1 MAGRPPR
8 NNRNARDANQNNN
21 PPPPPPPRVNLSQED
36 MMAIA
41 TIVAA
46 TLQGFVNPLA
56 NAIQPPQ
63 EPQPR
68 GIKYHYESLR
78 RNRVPTF
85 DGNPDPEVSHNWL
98 KNVETQL
105 HLLEIPEE
113 LKVEVVTP
121 FLEDR
126 ARKWWETVSLPLAE
140 VEDITWPIFK
150 REFLKQ
156 YYPAEFRLQKLNEF
170 ENFRQSPDMTVMEY
184 TSKFNDLGTYVPTI
198 MSDETLKM
206 HRFKKGLHSRIQ
218 SALAVYK
225 PSSFADLMGAAMSAE
240 TDIKRREEENKNKRP
255 LNNQS
260 TQNNLKF
267 KKPNYSGGSFK
278 GSSGRTGNTEGKCH
292 RIKYCPDNK
301 DKGSGPNKQHENK
314 TNARVYA
321 ITQEEADNSNEV
333 VASTILLNKMPAYAL
348 FDCGTTH
355 SFVSRRYAKKLKL
368 EHDILSEPL
377 RVATPASKIIE
388 THKVY
393 RNCKICIG
401 KQIFEVELIQFNMVE
416 FDIIL
421 GMDWL
426 AKNHAIVDCQKKEI
440 RLQTPANRE
449 VVYQGKSKERKSLLS
464 ASQAWK
470 AIKGGEEIYLA
481 VINEAKEEEVP
492 KLEDIPIV
500 QEFPDVFPEEL
511 PGEIPNREFVVVF
524 IDDILVYSPSEE
536 EHSEHLR
543 LTLQTLREKELYAK
557 FKKCEFW
564 LKSVAFLGHIIS
576 KQGVSVDPK
585 KVEAIKG
592 WPQPKTVTEI
602 RSFLGLAGYY
612 RKFVEGFSSIAIPL
626 TKLTQ
631 KNSKFIWNE
640 ACEKSFETLKTKL
653 SSTPVLILPEDGKNF
668 TIYSDAS
675 KGGLG
680 CVLMQEGQNYPT
692 HDLELAAVVSAL
704 KIWRHYLYG
713 VKCEVF
719 TDHQSLKYIFTQK
732 ELNMSYHP
740 GKANKVA
747 DALSRRNPGK
757 VSLSSLSVQPGLQET
772 IKLKQSQDTNIFK
785 IKEKIQEGKIPEFQI
800 DKDGILWMK
809 GRLYVPDLDGVREED
824 EVGEKAITGPELIQI
839 TVDKVA
845 IIKERLKAAQV
856 RQKSWADLKRRPLEL
871 EIGEKAYVKVSP
883 MKGVVR
889 FSKSG
894 KLNPRYVG
902 PFEILDK
909 VGTLAYRLALPPE
922 MSRIHNVFH
931 ISQLRKYVPDP
942 NHVLKVTPLMIEGNL
957 NEELK
962 YEEVPIRIVDT
973 KDQVLRHRT
982 IPYVKV
988 QWSNHTERE
997 ATWELEEKMRS
1008 QYPHLFE

>member
-8 NNRNARDANQNNN
+8 NNRNARDANQNDN

-105 HLLEIPEE
+105 HLLEVPEE
-113 LKVEVVTP
+113 LRVEVVTP

-140 VEDITWPIFK
+140 VEDITWQIFK
-150 REFLKQ
+150 REYLKQ

-206 HRFKKGLHSRIQ
+206 HRFKKGLNSRIQ

-225 PSSFADLMGAAMSAE
+225 PSSFADLMDAAMSAE

-255 LNNQS
+255 MNNQS

-278 GSSGRTGNTEGKCH
+278 GSSGRIGNTEGKWCDTCRQKHIGECYRKTGACFKCGKVGH
-292 RIKYCPDNK
+292 RIKDCPDNK
-301 DKGSGPNKQHENK
+301 DKGSGPNKQNENK

-333 VASTILLNKMPAYAL
+333 VA
-348 FDCGTTH
+348 
-355 SFVSRRYAKKLKL
+355 
-368 EHDILSEPL
+368 
-377 RVATPASKIIE
+377 
-388 THKVY
+388 
-393 RNCKICIG
+393 
-401 KQIFEVELIQFNMVE
+401 ELIQLNMVE

-440 RLQTPANRE
+440 RLQTPAKRE
-449 VVYQGKSKERKSLLS
+449 VVYQGKSKERKSLLF

-470 AIKGGEEIYLA
+470 AMKGGEEIYLA
-481 VINEAKEEEVP
+481 VINEVKEEEVP
-492 KLEDIPIV
+492 RLEDIPIV

-511 PGEIPNREFVVVF
+511 PGEIPDREVEFEINLVPGAAPISKAPYRMAPAELKELKEQLQELLEKKQVRPSASPWGAPVLFIKKKDGSMRLCIDYRELNKITIKNKYPLPRIDDLFDQLKGAKVFSKLDLRSGYHQLKVKAEDIPKTAFRTRYGHYKFTVMPFGLTNAPAAFMDLMNRIFKPYLDKFVVVF

-536 EHSEHLR
+536 EHGEHLR

-576 KQGVSVDPK
+576 EQGVSVDPK

-592 WPQPKTVTEI
+592 WPQPKTVTEV

-680 CVLMQEGQNYPT
+680 CVLMQEGQVIAYASLQLKPYEQNYPT
-692 HDLELAAVVSAL
+692 HDLELAAVVFAL

-713 VKCEVF
+713 
-719 TDHQSLKYIFTQK
+719 
-732 ELNMSYHP
+732 
-740 GKANKVA
+740 
-747 DALSRRNPGK
+747 
-757 VSLSSLSVQPGLQET
+757 LSS
-772 IKLKQSQDTNIFK
+772 
-785 IKEKIQEGKIPEFQI
+785 EK
-800 DKDGILWMK
+800 
-809 GRLYVPDLDGVREED
+809 
-824 EVGEKAITGPELIQI
+824 
-839 TVDKVA
+839 
-845 IIKERLKAAQV
+845 
-856 RQKSWADLKRRPLEL
+856 
-871 EIGEKAYVKVSP
+871 
-883 MKGVVR
+883 
-889 FSKSG
+889 SK
-894 KLNPRYVG
+894 
-902 PFEILDK
+902 
-909 VGTLAYRLALPPE
+909 
-922 MSRIHNVFH
+922 
-931 ISQLRKYVPDP
+931 
-942 NHVLKVTPLMIEGNL
+942 
-957 NEELK
+957 
-962 YEEVPIRIVDT
+962 
-973 KDQVLRHRT
+973 
-982 IPYVKV
+982 
-988 QWSNHTERE
+988 
-997 ATWELEEKMRS
+997 
-1008 QYPHLFE
+1008 